1 MISEKIKLQKYVW
14 LFLWKV
20 CKITGTGTYFALI
33 AKLNITVK
41 ILNKIQSYC
50 LNLYVSD

>member
-1 MISEKIKLQKYVW
+1 MA
-14 LFLWKV
+14 
-20 CKITGTGTYFALI
+20 GTGTYFALI
-33 AKLNITVK
+33 AKLNIIVK